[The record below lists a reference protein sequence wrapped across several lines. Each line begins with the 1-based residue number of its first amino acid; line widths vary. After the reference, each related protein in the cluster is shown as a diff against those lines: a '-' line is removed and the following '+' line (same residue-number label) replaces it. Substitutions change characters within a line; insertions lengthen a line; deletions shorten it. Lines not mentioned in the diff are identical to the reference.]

1 MKNRIYLDHAATT
14 AVHPD
19 VLAEMLPYFGE
30 VGHNPSSL
38 HAEGRRAR
46 AGLDAARD
54 RVAAALGVAR
64 KEITFVGSGSEADN
78 QAILSAARTYRKRGR
93 HVVSTQIEHHAVL
106 HTLDAL
112 RDEGFEI
119 TLLPVDERGLVDP
132 AAFANALRDDTV
144 LASVMFANNEIGVMQ
159 PIAQLAAAA
168 RERGV
173 IFHADAVQGVGLVE
187 LRPRD
192 LGVDLLSISAH
203 KFYGPKGVGVL
214 YVRDGLVLLPL
225 VHGGGQEFGR
235 RSGTENVAGIIG
247 LAAALERAVAGRAM
261 RAARIGRL
269 RDRLEAGI
277 RTQAGEVRVNGEGAP
292 RLPNN
297 SNISFAQSIR
307 GVADALGFGGHRSF
321 SRKRVHFGCART
333 QPRHRRIAHRS
344 ALASRRHPVF
354 ARRSNDR
361 GRDRPGSG
369 TRASYHRGS
378 KGEGIVSAFDWSIVL
393 DVGVGL
399 GVLLLGVGVF
409 IAGIALAR
417 TLGRVDQTLNVI
429 DGQIE
434 NLGRPIGETLDHVGG
449 IADTAHQTL
458 ARLGGVVGSLE
469 GVAASVS
476 ETADLV
482 KGALA
487 PAIVNIGATISG

>member
-214 YVRDGLVLLPL
+214 YVRDGLVLPPL

-277 RTQAGEVRVNGEGAP
+277 RTQAGEVRINGEGAP

-297 SNISFAQSIR
+297 SNISFAQLDSE
-307 GVADALGFGGHRSF
+307 ALLMR
-321 SRKRVHFGCART
+321 
-333 QPRHRRIAHRS
+333 
-344 ALASRRHPVF
+344 L
-354 ARRSNDR
+354 DL
-361 GRDRPGSG
+361 
-369 TRASYHRGS
+369 
-378 KGEGIVSAFDWSIVL
+378 EGIAVSAGSACTSGALEPSHV
-393 DVGVGL
+393 
-399 GVLLLGVGVF
+399 
-409 IAGIALAR
+409 IAGLHIDPR
-417 TLGRVDQTLNVI
+417 WHQGVIRFSLGEATTEEEIDRV
-429 DGQIE
+429 
-434 NLGRPIGETLDHVGG
+434 
-449 IADTAHQTL
+449 
-458 ARLGGVVGSLE
+458 LE
-469 GVAASVS
+469 LVPRI
-476 ETADLV
+476 TADL
-482 KGALA
+482 KGRA
-487 PAIVNIGATISG
+487 S

>member
-64 KEITFVGSGSEADN
+64 KEITFIGSGSEADN

-106 HTLDAL
+106 HALDAL

-173 IFHADAVQGVGLVE
+173 LFHADAVQGVGLVE

-214 YVRDGLVLLPL
+214 YVRDGLVLPPL

-277 RTQAGEVRVNGEGAP
+277 RTQAGEVRINGEGAP

-297 SNISFAQSIR
+297 SNISFAQLDSEALLMRLDLEGIAVSAGSACTSGALEPSHVIAGLHIDPRWHR
-307 GVADALGFGGHRSF
+307 GVIRFSLGEATTEEEID
-321 SRKRVHFGCART
+321 RVLELV
-333 QPRHRRIAHRS
+333 PRI
-344 ALASRRHPVF
+344 
-354 ARRSNDR
+354 
-361 GRDRPGSG
+361 
-369 TRASYHRGS
+369 
-378 KGEGIVSAFDWSIVL
+378 
-393 DVGVGL
+393 
-399 GVLLLGVGVF
+399 
-409 IAGIALAR
+409 
-417 TLGRVDQTLNVI
+417 
-429 DGQIE
+429 
-434 NLGRPIGETLDHVGG
+434 
-449 IADTAHQTL
+449 
-458 ARLGGVVGSLE
+458 
-469 GVAASVS
+469 
-476 ETADLV
+476 TADL
-482 KGALA
+482 KGRA
-487 PAIVNIGATISG
+487 S